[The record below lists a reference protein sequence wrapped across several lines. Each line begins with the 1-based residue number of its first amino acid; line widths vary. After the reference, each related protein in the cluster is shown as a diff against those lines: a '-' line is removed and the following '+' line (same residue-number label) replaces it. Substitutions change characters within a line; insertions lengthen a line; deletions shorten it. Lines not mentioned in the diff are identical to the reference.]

1 MFEGGK
7 IRRGDAGGESVA
19 PVRELR
25 WTELVAQL
33 AATRD
38 LRGEHGRKA
47 GESGGASGRFKS
59 LNVPFADAPV
69 RGNDDPTATHP
80 TGQQR
85 LTPSEPTGQG
95 MADTI
100 RDLGFPPRQATR
112 RTPRD
117 RESS

>member
-7 IRRGDAGGESVA
+7 IRRSDAGGEGVA

-38 LRGEHGRKA
+38 LRSEHGRKA

-69 RGNDDPTATHP
+69 RGDDPTATHP

-85 LTPSEPTGQG
+85 LTPGEPTGQG
-95 MADTI
+95 MADAI
-100 RDLGFPPRQATR
+100 LDPRFAPRQATR